1 MFMKVIDGNEVSCTV
16 DGDLVHDG
24 TIMVEVAGMDRDG
37 NKWFYGVTFRAD
49 LDVQL
54 IGEDGETFELYSISD
69 YTLAGAADLAECDAG
84 EFDGLEAAAVR
95 VNGFST
101 SCSFM
106 YGDWPDEEPPEYE
119 PAVSW
124 MDDVEFSPDLTAV
137 ELVDGRPD
145 FHATLDRM
153 YSDFEADAIDAT
165 VRHGIAVAAMERY
178 CREG

>member
-1 MFMKVIDGNEVSCTV
+1 MFMKVVDGNEVSCTV

-24 TIMVEVAGMDRDG
+24 TIKVEATGEDESG
-37 NKWFYGVTFRAD
+37 NKWFYGVTFQAD

-54 IGEDGETFELYSISD
+54 IGEDGETFELYSIND
-69 YTLAGAADLAECDAG
+69 YTLAGAVDLAECDAE

-101 SCSFM
+101 SYAFM

-119 PAVSW
+119 PVEGW
-124 MDDVEFSPDLTAV
+124 LCEMDFSTDLTAV

-145 FHATLDRM
+145 FHAALDRM
-153 YSDFEADAIDAT
+153 YGDFEAEAIDMT
-165 VRHGIAVAAMERY
+165 VRYGISAAAAERY
-178 CREG
+178 YREG